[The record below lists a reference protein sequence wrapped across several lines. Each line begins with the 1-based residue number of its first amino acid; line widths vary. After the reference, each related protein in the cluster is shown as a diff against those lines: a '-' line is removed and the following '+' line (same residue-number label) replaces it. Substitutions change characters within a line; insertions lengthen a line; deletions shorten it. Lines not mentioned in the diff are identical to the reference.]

1 MAAYSIPLSGP
12 ALLYAAMEP
21 IEDNDTIPEQLPWTF
36 LGVSERGVN
45 VTFNTAE
52 EDAATDLAGVPYEV
66 INMGVTAMINCVL
79 KLINNI
85 DSQLST
91 AHFQWVLGLP
101 YTDEAVSVSDQ
112 YPHSFKQNSIG
123 LLHKAN
129 SNQPNCLRAFQ
140 LAIVN
145 SYKTPQKLNG
155 YIFYCVIPERATWN
169 YRYSQLGLPI
179 SWRAYPRLKF
189 KAQPPYSIGSNS
201 GSEQDQDIQ
210 FWNLMKR
217 ITNESFPIP
226 EFDHV

>member
-12 ALLYAAMEP
+12 ALLYAAMDVMEN
-21 IEDNDTIPEQLPWTF
+21 DDTIPNPSWMF

-45 VTFNTAE
+45 ITFTTAE

-79 KLINNI
+79 KLINKFG
-85 DSQLST
+85 T
-91 AHFQWVLGLP
+91 GETRHFQWVLGLP
-101 YTDEAVSVSDQ
+101 YTDEAVTVDNQ

-129 SNQPNCLRAFQ
+129 SSQPNCLRAFQ

-189 KAQPPYSIGSNS
+189 KAQPPYSIGDNA
-201 GSEQDQDIQ
+201 GGLDDQNIE

-217 ITNESFPIP
+217 ITDET
-226 EFDHV
+226 FDVPDFEHV

>member
-12 ALLYAAMEP
+12 ALLYAAMDVMEN
-21 IEDNDTIPEQLPWTF
+21 NDTIPAPNWTF

-45 VTFNTAE
+45 ITFTTAE

-79 KLINNI
+79 KLINRFG
-85 DSQLST
+85 DSLNDR
-91 AHFQWVLGLP
+91 HFQWVLGLP
-101 YTDEAVSVSDQ
+101 HTDEAVINENQ
-112 YPHSFKQNSIG
+112 YPHSYAKNSIG

-129 SNQPNCLRAFQ
+129 SSHPSCLRAFQ

-145 SYKTPQKLNG
+145 SYKTPQRLNG
-155 YIFYCVIPERATWN
+155 FIFYCVIPERATWN

-189 KAQPPYSIGSNS
+189 KAQPPYSIGSNE
-201 GSEQDQDIQ
+201 GGFDNQNIA

-217 ITNESFPIP
+217 ITDEQFPIP
-226 EFDHV
+226 EFEHV

>member
-12 ALLYAAMEP
+12 ALLYVAMEP
-21 IEDNDTIPEQLPWTF
+21 MEDNDTIPEQLPWMF

-45 VTFNTAE
+45 ITFTTAE

-79 KLINNI
+79 KLISNFGQN
-85 DSQLST
+85 LT
-91 AHFQWVLGLP
+91 YHWVLGLP
-101 YTDEAVSVSDQ
+101 YTDEAVNIGDQ

-129 SNQPNCLRAFQ
+129 SSQDNCLRAFQ

-145 SYKTPQKLNG
+145 SYKTPQRLNG
-155 YIFYCVIPERATWN
+155 FIFYCVIPERATWN

-189 KAQPPYSIGSNS
+189 KAQPPYSIGDNE
-201 GSEQDQDIQ
+201 GGEQSQDIA